1 MEVCGMGKT
10 LEPKIISELSEYAFF
25 VPSYQRGYRWSSRE
39 ATDLLNDI
47 NDFKPLQVQN
57 SDEKTWYCLQPIVV
71 RHKDDNLYEV
81 IDGQQR
87 LTTIYLIL
95 HYLNQDYVEHRRDK
109 LFNIN
114 YQTRNS
120 TAKFLQNLGTDK
132 ELDASKYIDFHF
144 IKQVYETIEKWFQDK
159 GAIFNKDDFRSKFR
173 FNTKVIWYESTDEE
187 SIAVF
192 TRLNIGK
199 ISLTN
204 AELIKAL
211 FLNSSNFGQLTNHEQ
226 RESLRKKQ
234 LEISTEWDNIENS
247 LQDDKFWYFI
257 SDSQVMS
264 NRIELIFDIISNK
277 PSGGDSYFTFRH
289 FNNKFNSKSESII
302 DANWSEIRSHFQRLH
317 EWYNERKLYHLIGYL
332 ICTKKITV
340 SELLDK
346 SAGLKK
352 SEFEDFLH
360 NQIKG
365 VLSSVDVS
373 ELTVNDKGKVKNIL
387 LLYNILT
394 MLQNDKDSSKFPFDV
409 YKKDSWDIEHITA
422 IKEEMP
428 KEKERKQWLLDVIPY
443 INNKEAD
450 AIDLVARIQSFEEG
464 NVFESLFNEVVAHF
478 KENIDDEDI
487 NHISNL
493 ALLDSRTNRGYK
505 NSVFP
510 VKRKTIIERDK
521 TGTFI
526 PICTKNVFLK
536 YFTDYPPKISFW
548 TSEDREKYLQDL
560 ERVINNYVEG

>member
-1 MEVCGMGKT
+1 MAEA
-10 LEPKIISELSEYAFF
+10 LEPRKISELSEYNFF
-25 VPSYQRGYRWSSRE
+25 VPSYQRGYRWTIRE

-57 SDEKTWYCLQPIVV
+57 LDEKTWYCLQPIVV
-71 RHKDDNLYEV
+71 KHIQDNLYEV

-109 LFNIN
+109 LFEIN
-114 YQTRNS
+114 YQTRNT
-120 TAKFLQNLGTDK
+120 TAEFLKNLGTDS
-132 ELDASKYIDFHF
+132 EVDASKYIDFHF
-144 IKQVYETIEKWFQDK
+144 IKQAYSTIENWFQEK
-159 GAIFNKDDFRSKFR
+159 GHNFNKDDFRSKFR
-173 FNTKVIWYESTDEE
+173 FNTKVIWYESIDEE
-187 SIAVF
+187 PISVF

-211 FLNSSNFGQLTNHEQ
+211 FLNSSNFGQSVTQEQ

-234 LEISTEWDNIENS
+234 LEISTEWDNIEKS

-264 NRIELIFDIISNK
+264 NRIELILDIISNK
-277 PSGGDSYFTFRH
+277 PIGGDSYFTFRH
-289 FNNKFNSKSESII
+289 FNEKFASKSEKII
-302 DANWSEIRSHFQRLH
+302 DANWSEIRSHFQRLD
-317 EWYNERKLYHLIGYL
+317 EWYSERRLYHLIGFL
-332 ICTKKITV
+332 ICTRKLTV
-340 SELLDK
+340 RELLNK
-346 SAGLKK
+346 SAGLSK
-352 SEFEDFLH
+352 SDFEQYLH
-360 NQIKG
+360 DQIKLILLG
-365 VLSSVDVS
+365 VDVT
-373 ELTVNDKGKVKNIL
+373 ELTINDKIKVKNIL

-394 MLQNDKDSSKFPFDV
+394 MLQNDKDSSKFPFDI

-428 KEKERKQWLLDVIPY
+428 KEKERKQWLLDVTPY
-443 INNKEAD
+443 INPQKSDAD
-450 AIDLVARIQSFEEG
+450 ELRTHIQSFSDSDA
-464 NVFESLFNEVVAHF
+464 FEPLFNHVVAHF
-478 KENIDDEDI
+478 EENIGDEDI

-521 TGTFI
+521 SGTFI

-548 TSEDREKYLQDL
+548 TSDDRDKYLQDL
-560 ERVINNYVEG
+560 EEVIRNYVEG